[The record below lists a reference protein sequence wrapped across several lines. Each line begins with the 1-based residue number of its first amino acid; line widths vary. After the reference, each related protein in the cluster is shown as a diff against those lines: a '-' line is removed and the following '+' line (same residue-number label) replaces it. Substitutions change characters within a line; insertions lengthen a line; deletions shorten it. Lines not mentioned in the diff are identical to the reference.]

1 MIKKLWKP
9 ILLLFLVISMIVLS
23 KIYNF
28 DDKLVLF
35 LDSVDSLGFNGI
47 IYFSLI
53 YIFAVVLG
61 IPGSALTIIAGAT
74 FGSVKGVII
83 VSISSTIGATIAFLI
98 SRYFARKQLYEYF
111 KKNEKFIKLD
121 NMVKKNGPIVV
132 AITRLIALFPFNLLN
147 YGFGLTNVSLFD
159 YVFYSWLFMLP
170 GTILYV
176 VGADVITKSI
186 SQGKIPWTLII
197 IFLLAIV
204 FIYIL
209 TKNFKKKLGEND
221 EWIWRD
227 IF

>member
-159 YVFYSWLFMLP
+159 YVFYSWIFMLP

-204 FIYIL
+204 FIYLL

-221 EWIWRD
+221 E
-227 IF
+227 

>member
-221 EWIWRD
+221 E
-227 IF
+227 